1 MRKAIVGI
9 AVSLATASCS
19 GVGAHPL
26 VAGPQIEVRP
36 TSSPYVRV
44 TAGSVSGLVPNDW
57 SAVAVGP
64 AGYHEGFVASP
75 HPLGAPVAQTISQ
88 GISATWVDA
97 TRIGVSSDL
106 YYLAATGPLLS
117 RLQDAPG
124 CRASSQRVFADH
136 VPTFLDGDHSS
147 VGDFV
152 AEGQG
157 VCRADGHTATRWSY
171 FIAAPGFGPAGK
183 VGIAGSGLYVVV
195 AATRD
200 SPRARSLLHGLL
212 SHVRFGAADI
222 GDFERA
228 VGTRLASV

>member
-1 MRKAIVGI
+1 MRTRW
-9 AVSLATASCS
+9 LRR
-19 GVGAHPL
+19 
-26 VAGPQIEVRP
+26 PQIEVHP

-44 TAGSVSGLVPNDW
+44 TAGSVSGLVPNGW

-97 TRIGVSSDL
+97 TQIGVSSDL
-106 YYLAATGPLLS
+106 YYLAATGPCCHGS
-117 RLQDAPG
+117 RMRRAAAPP
-124 CRASSQRVFADH
+124 RSASSPITCRRSSTATTRPSATSSRRVRAC
-136 VPTFLDGDHSS
+136 VGRTGD
-147 VGDFV
+147 
-152 AEGQG
+152 
-157 VCRADGHTATRWSY
+157 TATRWSY

-195 AATRD
+195 AVTRD

-212 SHVRFGAADI
+212 NHVRFGAADI

-228 VGTRLASV
+228 VGTPLASV

>member
-9 AVSLATASCS
+9 AVSLAAASCS

-26 VAGPQIEVRP
+26 AAAPQIEVHP

-44 TAGSVSGLVPNDW
+44 TAGSVSGLVPNGW

-97 TRIGVSSDL
+97 TQIGVSSDL

-157 VCRADGHTATRWSY
+157 VCRANGRHGDPLVVLHRR
-171 FIAAPGFGPAGK
+171 AGLRPR
-183 VGIAGSGLYVVV
+183 GQGRDRGLG
-195 AATRD
+195 ALRRGCRD
-200 SPRARSLLHGLL
+200 PRFPS
-212 SHVRFGAADI
+212 
-222 GDFERA
+222 RA
-228 VGTRLASV
+228 VAPARAPEPRSVRSRRHR